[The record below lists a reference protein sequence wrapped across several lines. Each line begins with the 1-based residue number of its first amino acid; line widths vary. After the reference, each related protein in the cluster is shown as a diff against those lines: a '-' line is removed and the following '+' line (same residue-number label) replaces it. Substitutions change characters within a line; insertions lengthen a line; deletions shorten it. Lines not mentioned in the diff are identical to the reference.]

1 MAHECILDLR
11 ELTARTGVT
20 AEDVAKRLIDY
31 GFHAPTLAFPVAGTL
46 MVEPTES
53 EDLDEIDR
61 FITAMIAIR
70 AEIDQVANGD
80 FTVEDSPLRN
90 APHTA
95 AAVISSDWAR
105 AYPRE
110 QAVFPVHTLKQ
121 DKYFPPVG
129 RIDGAAGRPQP
140 DLLLPALEA
149 SRTLRDLKTEDSAM
163 TENYTAL
170 YEEHKKLGAS
180 FTDFGGWQMPLKYSS
195 ELAEHHAVRNAAGL
209 FDLSHMGE
217 VWVTGPDAAAFLDY
231 ALVGKISAMAVGKA
245 KYSLICNED
254 GGIIDDLIVYRR
266 RGPTARTGSSWC
278 PTPATPRWLPRP
290 SPSVPPDFDV
300 VVEDV
305 SAETSLIAVQG
316 PKAEEILLRL
326 VPAAQHEL
334 VTGLKYYA
342 AVEVPFLV
350 AGASQ
355 ELLLARTGYTGED
368 GFEIFVANDDA
379 AALWQALVAIAD
391 DGELTPAGLA
401 SRDSLR
407 LEAGMPLYGNELSL
421 EGDPFAAGL
430 GPVVALSKEGDFVG
444 KAALAARRQP
454 APVPPRAGSWWASRA
469 SGRRAGRGHYPV
481 LKDGNV
487 VGEVTSGQPSPTLGY
502 PVAMAYVDVEFTE
515 PGTALDIDLR
525 GKTEP
530 FEVVALPFYK
540 RSKVARL
547 RRSWLARNPRSRG
560 PWLAPW
566 PAGPGFHACCSFV
579 ALTHAFENPA
589 SRPLEGKSPSAG

>member
-1 MAHECILDLR
+1 
-11 ELTARTGVT
+11 
-20 AEDVAKRLIDY
+20 
-31 GFHAPTLAFPVAGTL
+31 
-46 MVEPTES
+46 
-53 EDLDEIDR
+53 
-61 FITAMIAIR
+61 
-70 AEIDQVANGD
+70 
-80 FTVEDSPLRN
+80 
-90 APHTA
+90 
-95 AAVISSDWAR
+95 
-105 AYPRE
+105 
-110 QAVFPVHTLKQ
+110 
-121 DKYFPPVG
+121 
-129 RIDGAAGRPQP
+129 
-140 DLLLPALEA
+140 
-149 SRTLRDLKTEDSAM
+149 M

-195 ELAEHHAVRNAAGL
+195 ELAEHHAVRKAAGI

-266 RGPTARTGSSWC
+266 PAAADAADADAAKNSADRFLVVPNAGNAKVVAAALAQRSTG
-278 PTPATPRWLPRP
+278 
-290 SPSVPPDFDV
+290 FDV
-300 VVEDV
+300 VVDDD
-305 SAETSLIAVQG
+305 SAATSLIAVQG

-350 AGASQ
+350 AGAGQ

-368 GFEIFVANDDA
+368 GFEIFVDNDDA
-379 AALWQALVAIAD
+379 AALWQAIVAIAD
-391 DGELTPAGLA
+391 EGELTPAGLA

-421 EGDPFAAGL
+421 EGDPFTAGL

-444 KAALAARRQP
+444 KAALAAKKE
-454 APVPPRAGSWWASRA
+454 AGAGSTSGRKLVGLKGL
-469 SGRRAGRGHYPV
+469 GRRAGRGHYPV

-487 VGEVTSGQPSPTLGY
+487 VGEVTSGQPSPSLGY
-502 PVAMAYVDVEFTE
+502 PVAMAYVDVEYSE

-525 GKTEP
+525 GKSEP
-530 FEVVALPFYK
+530 FEVVGLPFYK
-540 RSKVARL
+540 RAK
-547 RRSWLARNPRSRG
+547 
-560 PWLAPW
+560 
-566 PAGPGFHACCSFV
+566 
-579 ALTHAFENPA
+579 
-589 SRPLEGKSPSAG
+589 